1 MKTRLPVVLTLCL
14 ALFAAL
20 PTWASARSTQL
31 SVIQDDAKVIAS
43 GDQTR
48 AATLDEMRGLGAD
61 VVKISV
67 SWRDLANGGK
77 PSNPDDPNAYPAGK
91 WAPYDSAIQG
101 AIARGLGVFVNLNG
115 PAPDWASKGGGGATR
130 PKASEFAHFA
140 RAVGTRY
147 SGTFVPPG
155 GTTPAPAPGGGGGGG
170 GGPAPCIV
178 PPLCGG
184 TSAVAS
190 LFGGAPT
197 APSASAAQA
206 NALPAVK
213 LWSVWNEPNLPVFLL
228 PQRSSAK
235 SHYPVSPTLYRNL
248 YRAAYS
254 GLAATGHGKD
264 TILLGELLPVGKSS
278 KTARSSIRPLEFL
291 REVACV
297 DRRYRAYKGNSA
309 KVRGCTKFKAIPI
322 SGIAH
327 HPYALAGGPTKRPP
341 SSDDVTIGTL
351 SRLTKVV
358 DRLRARGRF
367 SGPRRPPLWL
377 TEFGVQTDPPD
388 YLFGAPIKRVP
399 TYLGM
404 AERLAERN
412 SRVYSY
418 SQYPLVDDRTT
429 SGFQS
434 GLRFNNGKAKPGIY
448 QEYKLPIFV
457 RRTGSSSVSFWGGV
471 RSADNGG
478 TVTLF
483 SRKGSKG
490 KFTVLKKTVKL
501 NKRGYFEVR
510 VRASSASKR
519 QFKFGFG
526 KARSITVTAH

>member
-1 MKTRLPVVLTLCL
+1 MNRRLPVVLILCF
-14 ALFAAL
+14 AAIAAL
-20 PTWASARSTQL
+20 PTYASARSTQL

-48 AATLDEMRGLGAD
+48 TATLDEMRALGAD
-61 VVKISV
+61 VLKISI
-67 SWRDLANGGK
+67 SWRDLAGDGK
-77 PSNPDDPNAYPAGK
+77 PSNPDDPNAYPAAK
-91 WAPYDSAIQG
+91 WAPYDAAVQG
-101 AIARGLGVFVNLNG
+101 AIARGLGVFLNVNG
-115 PAPDWASKGGGGATR
+115 PAPDWASKGGGGTTR
-130 PKASEFAHFA
+130 PKASEFGHFA

-147 SGTFVPPG
+147 SGSFAPPG
-155 GTTPAPAPGGGGGGG
+155 GAAPAPAPGGGGN
-170 GGPAPCIV
+170 PSPCIV

-190 LFGGAPT
+190 LFGSAPT
-197 APSASAAQA
+197 PAPGASASQA

-228 PQRSSAK
+228 PQRSSTK

-278 KTARSSIRPLEFL
+278 KTTRSSIRPLEFL

-297 DRRYRAYKGNSA
+297 DRHYHAYKGNSA
-309 KVRGCTKFKAIPI
+309 KVRGCKGFKAIPI

-358 DRLRARGRF
+358 DRLRARHRF

-404 AERLAERN
+404 AERIAEHNR
-412 SRVYSY
+412 RVYSY

-434 GLRFNNGKAKPGIY
+434 GLRFNNGNAKPGIY